1 MTNKQ
6 TNAMWLVRWRGL
18 RSSGLKMIEY
28 RIDTPRRSEAHMAI
42 KHIRA
47 YEGISSELRFR

>member
-1 MTNKQ
+1 MTHKQ
-6 TNAMWLVRWRGL
+6 TNAMWLARWRGL
-18 RSSGLKMIEY
+18 RSSGLKMTEY
-28 RIDTPRRSEAHMAI
+28 RIDTLKRSEAHMVI